1 MESPRE
7 ENEENRR
14 PDRETPRA
22 APENQ
27 ATPEDIDLVRK
38 LLAEVAEIR
47 KENQQLKSE
56 VSNLK
61 TKTRRRLFQ
70 RSKDS
75 DSECSNAV
83 RKVWQELTRQEDQ
96 ENQLEYNLN
105 TRFNSPS
112 NQAMAK
118 KVVKEVQSVYGK
130 KKMEKGYH
138 KSCRSTTLEILT

>member
-130 KKMEKGYH
+130 KKWKKAIIRDLYM
-138 KSCRSTTLEILT
+138 